1 MQCEHGW
8 WFPERVDE
16 AEENPEDPNHG
27 LYGVFESQIN
37 NMVPFQAGVSG
48 FGSNYKTVLCRIYKC
63 EEGDG
68 NTLEN
73 PLGNE

>member
-48 FGSNYKTVLCRIYKC
+48 FGSNYKCMMCKIYM
-63 EEGDG
+63 D
-68 NTLEN
+68 EN
-73 PLGNE
+73 